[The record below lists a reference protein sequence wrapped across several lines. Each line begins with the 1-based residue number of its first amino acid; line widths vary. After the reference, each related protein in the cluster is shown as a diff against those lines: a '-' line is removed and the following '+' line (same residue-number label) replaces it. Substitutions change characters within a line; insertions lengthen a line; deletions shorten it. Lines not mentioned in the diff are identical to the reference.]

1 MTRLLSRLFSYRQPK
16 FVCAWAST
24 FAGPL
29 PLCPPP
35 FVADLL
41 AANFDVL
48 VSSSLIGQKY
58 RDGEHL
64 LGRPSQTA
72 TAGDSDSIVACRW
85 WSRSLASNVGSIKA
99 GQTSYLHQETRH
111 FARSCLVWIRS
122 LRFTPDDPITPKP
135 SSGGA
140 P

>member
-1 MTRLLSRLFSYRQPK
+1 MTRLLSRFFSYRQPK

-64 LGRPSQTA
+64 RGRPSQTA
-72 TAGDSDSIVACRW
+72 AAGDAADSIVEHQKARHGPSCRW
-85 WSRSLASNVGSIKA
+85 GADRWIERGLNKGRSNIIPTPGDAPFC
-99 GQTSYLHQETRH
+99 QELPRMD
-111 FARSCLVWIRS
+111 S
-122 LRFTPDDPITPKP
+122 
-135 SSGGA
+135 
-140 P
+140 